1 MGKYVHQ
8 GVECYRP
15 DSDENTLYLLD
26 SLYTIDGL
34 RQQIIEHFSVSA
46 DEADQDFVF
55 STENIHTHC
64 LGYDGYDAG
73 DWTQFIVIRRK

>member
-1 MGKYVHQ
+1 MCIRELNATAQIAMKTR
-8 GVECYRP
+8 CTCLTRC
-15 DSDENTLYLLD
+15 
-26 SLYTIDGL
+26 TIDGL
-34 RQQIIEHFSVSA
+34 RQQIIEHFAVSA

-64 LGYDGYDAG
+64 LGYDAG